1 MSSNSMIAAVGMA
14 MLSLAGATSHPANP
28 NSGFN
33 TNFYPSFVDGVYTEG
48 TLNSGD
54 TGMA

>member
-1 MSSNSMIAAVGMA
+1 MIAAVGMA
-14 MLSLAGATSHPANP
+14 MLSLASAAPP

-33 TNFYPSFVDGVYTEG
+33 MNYYPSFVNGVYTEG